1 MDQTILFVFPR
12 HSDFGRL
19 TTAGDVRTVAS
30 DLANIQRLLEATPED
45 LSRELGFVAQRIL
58 TDAAFAVRYESLLM
72 VLTDDGPFDEWGL
85 LHPTLDLV
93 EREHL
98 RLLYRHNVF
107 SLYVLLQD
115 VLCPD
120 SADLMNAPSEETH
133 S

>member
-19 TTAGDVRTVAS
+19 TTAGDVRTAAS
-30 DLANIQRLLEATPED
+30 DLANIQRLLEATPDD
-45 LSRELGFVAQRIL
+45 LSRELSFVAQRVL

-72 VLTDDGPFDEWGL
+72 ALTDDRLFDAWAL
-85 LHPTLDLV
+85 LHPIFEPV
-93 EREHL
+93 EREQL
-98 RLLYRHNVF
+98 RLLYHRNVF
-107 SLYVLLQD
+107 DLYVLLQE

-120 SADLMNAPSEETH
+120 SADLMNTPSAEAH

>member
-1 MDQTILFVFPR
+1 MDQTILFVFPQ

-19 TTAGDVRTVAS
+19 TTAGDVWTAAS
-30 DLANIQRLLEATPED
+30 DPANIQRLLEATPED

-72 VLTDDGPFDEWGL
+72 VLTDDDPFDEWAL
-85 LHPTLDLV
+85 LHPALDLV

-107 SLYVLLQD
+107 DLYVLLQD

-120 SADLMNAPSEETH
+120 SADLMNTPSEETH

>member
-19 TTAGDVRTVAS
+19 TTADDVRTTAS

-72 VLTDDGPFDEWGL
+72 ALTDDRSFDVWAL
-85 LHPTLDLV
+85 LRPTIDPV

-98 RLLYRHNVF
+98 RLLYHHNVF
-107 SLYVLLQD
+107 DLYVLLQD

-120 SADLMNAPSEETH
+120 SADLMNAPSKETH

>member
-19 TTAGDVRTVAS
+19 TAAGDVRTAAS
-30 DLANIQRLLEATPED
+30 DPANIQRLLEATPDD

-72 VLTDDGPFDEWGL
+72 ALTDNHAFDAWVL
-85 LHPTLDLV
+85 LLPAIEPI
-93 EREHL
+93 ERERL

-107 SLYVLLQD
+107 DLYVLLQD

-120 SADLMNAPSEETH
+120 STDLMNARSEETH

>member
-19 TTAGDVRTVAS
+19 TTAGDVRTAAS
-30 DLANIQRLLEATPED
+30 DLANIQRLLEATPDD
-45 LSRELGFVAQRIL
+45 LNTELAFVAQRIL

-72 VLTDDGPFDEWGL
+72 ILTDDRSFDAWAL
-85 LHPTLDLV
+85 LHPALEPV

-98 RLLYRHNVF
+98 RLLYHHNVF
-107 SLYVLLQD
+107 DLYVLLQD

-120 SADLMNAPSEETH
+120 SVDLMNAPSEEAH

>member
-19 TTAGDVRTVAS
+19 TTAGDVWTVAS

-72 VLTDDGPFDEWGL
+72 VLTDDGPFDEWAL

-107 SLYVLLQD
+107 NLYVLLQD

>member
-19 TTAGDVRTVAS
+19 TTAGDVRTAAS
-30 DLANIQRLLEATPED
+30 DLANIQRLLEATPDD
-45 LSRELGFVAQRIL
+45 LSRELSFVAQRVL

-72 VLTDDGPFDEWGL
+72 ALTDDRLFDAWAL
-85 LHPTLDLV
+85 LHPIFEPV
-93 EREHL
+93 EREQL
-98 RLLYRHNVF
+98 RLLYHRDVF
-107 SLYVLLQD
+107 DLYVLLQD

-120 SADLMNAPSEETH
+120 SADLMNTPSAEAH

>member
-19 TTAGDVRTVAS
+19 TTASDVRTAAS
-30 DLANIQRLLEATPED
+30 DLANIQRLLEATPDD

-58 TDAAFAVRYESLLM
+58 TDAAFAIRYESLLM
-72 VLTDDGPFDEWGL
+72 TLTDDSSFDEWAL
-85 LHPTLDLV
+85 LRPTLEPVDR
-93 EREHL
+93 ERL
-98 RLLYRHNVF
+98 RLLYHRHIF
-107 SLYVLLQD
+107 ELYVLLQD

-120 SADLMNAPSEETH
+120 SADLMNAPSEEAH

>member
-19 TTAGDVRTVAS
+19 TTAGDVRIAVS
-30 DLANIQRLLEATPED
+30 DPANIQRLLEATPED

-72 VLTDDGPFDEWGL
+72 ALTDDGPFDEWVL
-85 LHPTLDLV
+85 LHPALDPI

-107 SLYVLLQD
+107 DLYVLLQD

>member
-19 TTAGDVRTVAS
+19 TTAGDVRTAAS
-30 DLANIQRLLEATPED
+30 DLANIQRLLEATPDD
-45 LSRELGFVAQRIL
+45 LSRELSFVAQRVL

-72 VLTDDGPFDEWGL
+72 ALTDDRLFDAWAL
-85 LHPTLDLV
+85 LHPIFEPV
-93 EREHL
+93 EREQL
-98 RLLYRHNVF
+98 RLLYHRNVF
-107 SLYVLLQD
+107 DLYVLLQD

-120 SADLMNAPSEETH
+120 SADLMNTPSAEAH

>member
-19 TTAGDVRTVAS
+19 TTAGDVRTAAS
-30 DLANIQRLLEATPED
+30 DLANIQRLLEATPDD

-72 VLTDDGPFDEWGL
+72 VLTDDRSFDAWAL
-85 LHPTLDLV
+85 LHPIFEPV
-93 EREHL
+93 EREQL
-98 RLLYRHNVF
+98 RLLYHRNVF
-107 SLYVLLQD
+107 DLYVLLQD

-120 SADLMNAPSEETH
+120 SADLMNAPSEEAH